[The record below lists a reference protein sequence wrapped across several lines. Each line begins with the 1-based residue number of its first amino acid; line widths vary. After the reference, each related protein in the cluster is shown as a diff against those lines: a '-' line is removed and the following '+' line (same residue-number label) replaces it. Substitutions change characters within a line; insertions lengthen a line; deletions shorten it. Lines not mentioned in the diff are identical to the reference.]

1 MVDHCGQTAAGCH
14 FRRYPVLRGVEE
26 LSDKTIQEMTP
37 DHDPSSNMNIL
48 RGIVTAAASLF
59 CVALLAVFCYNF
71 ILSSGTKVSAAQAKV
86 ADVTIMDKYDMFVT
100 NAISDALEGVLS
112 IEKVYWL
119 SDTDQVA
126 PEPNQAG
133 YGTAKTAEELDWLLE
148 EAAELI
154 DGQSMVFSKDR
165 PIWNGDTIHYYYDET
180 ILVITWKEIVDNCV
194 YTISEVKIA
203 HPSQF
208 RRFLAGG
215 EFGSDKQYVTTEMA
229 ASVNAVMASSGDFY
243 GYRKYGAVVYE
254 GELRRFEGEMV
265 DTCYINDEGDLLFTY
280 RGELKT
286 EEEAKQF
293 IEDNNV
299 RFSLAFGP
307 VLLDNGEIKVPANYA
322 LGEINGT
329 YSRAALCQWDKLHY
343 LVVNTSQ
350 EGTLFTRHKVKFFAK
365 FIQGLGCKTAY
376 ALDGGQTTA
385 IVMNDKL
392 VTNPDFNHQRRISD
406 IIYFATAL
414 PNGG

>member
-1 MVDHCGQTAAGCH
+1 M
-14 FRRYPVLRGVEE
+14 
-26 LSDKTIQEMTP
+26 SDQTIQEKNP
-37 DHDPSSNMNIL
+37 DRNPGSGMKVL
-48 RGIVTAAASLF
+48 RVMITAVGTLFSLCLIV
-59 CVALLAVFCYNF
+59 VFCYNF
-71 ILSSGTKVSAAQAKV
+71 ILSSGTKETVSQEKAAG
-86 ADVTIMDKYDMFVT
+86 VTIMDKYDMYVT
-100 NAISDALEGVLS
+100 NAISDALDGVLA

-119 SDTDQVA
+119 SDHDQVA
-126 PEPNQAG
+126 PEPDPAG
-133 YGTAKTAEELDWLLE
+133 YGEVNSYEELEPILKKAEKLL
-148 EAAELI
+148 A
-154 DGQSMVFSKDR
+154 GQTLAFTPDR
-165 PIWNGDTIHYYYDET
+165 PVWSGDTIHYYYDET

-194 YTISEVKIA
+194 YTVSETKIA

-229 ASVNAVMASSGDFY
+229 RSVNAVMASSGDFY

-254 GELRRFEGEMV
+254 GQLRRFEGESV
-265 DTCYINDEGDLLFTY
+265 DTCYITDDGDLLFTY
-280 RGELKT
+280 RNELKS
-286 EEEAKQF
+286 EEDAKKF

-307 VLLDNGEIKVPANYA
+307 VLLDNGEIKVPADYI
-322 LGEINGT
+322 LGEVNGT
-329 YSRAALCQWDKLHY
+329 FSRAAICQWDDLHY

-350 EGTLFTRHKVKFFAK
+350 EQSYIKRHKVRFFAQ
-365 FIQGLGCKTAY
+365 FIQDLGCKTAY

-385 IVMNDKL
+385 IVMNDEL
-392 VTNPDFNHQRRISD
+392 VTLPDYKTQRRISD

>member
-1 MVDHCGQTAAGCH
+1 MSDQIIQETNPDLDP
-14 FRRYPVLRGVEE
+14 RSNLKVLRV
-26 LSDKTIQEMTP
+26 LTTIVGTFFCAV
-37 DHDPSSNMNIL
+37 IL
-48 RGIVTAAASLF
+48 V
-59 CVALLAVFCYNF
+59 VFCYNF
-71 ILSSGTKVSAAQAKV
+71 VLSSGTKEAVSQAKV
-86 ADVTIMDKYDMFVT
+86 ADVTIMDKYDMYVT
-100 NAISDALEGVLS
+100 NAIADALDGVLS

-126 PEPNQAG
+126 PEPNPAC
-133 YGTAKTAEELDWLLE
+133 YGEVKSYEELKPILE
-148 EAAELI
+148 KAEKLI
-154 DGQSMVFSKDR
+154 DGQTLAFTPDR
-165 PIWNGDTIHYYYDET
+165 PVWDGDSIHYYYDET
-180 ILVITWKEIVDNCV
+180 ILVITWKEIVDNSV
-194 YTISEVKIA
+194 YTVSEVKIA

-215 EFGSDKQYVTTEMA
+215 EFGSDKQYKTTEMA

-280 RGELKT
+280 RGELKS
-286 EEEAKQF
+286 EEEAKKF

-307 VLLDNGEIKVPANYA
+307 VMLDNGEIVVPNSYA

-350 EGTLFTRHKVKFFAK
+350 EGSLWHRHKVRFFAE
-365 FIQGLGCKTAY
+365 FIQNLGCKTAY

-385 IVMNDKL
+385 IVMNDEL
-392 VTNPDFNHQRRISD
+392 VTNPDYNTQRRISD

>member
-1 MVDHCGQTAAGCH
+1 MTDNMIQERNPDRDPGSNLQVLRAITTAAGV
-14 FRRYPVLRGVEE
+14 F
-26 LSDKTIQEMTP
+26 
-37 DHDPSSNMNIL
+37 
-48 RGIVTAAASLF
+48 F
-59 CVALLAVFCYNF
+59 CVVLLAVFCYNF
-71 ILSSGTKVSAAQAKV
+71 ILSSGTKETVSQEKA

-100 NAISDALEGVLS
+100 NAIADALDGVLS

-119 SDTDQVA
+119 SDSDQVA
-126 PEPNQAG
+126 PEPNPAC
-133 YGTAKTAEELDWLLE
+133 YGEANSYEELKPILEKAEDLL
-148 EAAELI
+148 
-154 DGQSMVFSKDR
+154 DGQTLALTPDR
-165 PIWNGDTIHYYYDET
+165 PVWNGHPIRYYFDET
-180 ILVITWKEIVDNCV
+180 ILVITWKEIVDNSV
-194 YTISEVKIA
+194 YTVSEVKIA

-229 ASVNAVMASSGDFY
+229 ASVNAVLASSGDFY

-254 GELRRFEGEMV
+254 GQLRRFEGEMV
-265 DTCYINDEGDLLFTY
+265 DTCYINEEGDLLFTY
-280 RGELKT
+280 RGELKS
-286 EEEAKQF
+286 EEEAKKF

-307 VLLDNGEIKVPANYA
+307 VMLDNGEIVVPKTYD

-329 YSRAALCQWDKLHY
+329 YSRAAICQWDKLHY

-350 EGTLFTRHKVKFFAK
+350 EGSLWHRHKVSFFAE
-365 FIQGLGCKTAY
+365 FIRDLGCKTAY

-385 IVMNDKL
+385 IVMDDKL
-392 VTNPDFNHQRRISD
+392 VTNPDYNTQRRISD

>member
-1 MVDHCGQTAAGCH
+1 MSEQ
-14 FRRYPVLRGVEE
+14 
-26 LSDKTIQEMTP
+26 TIQETNP
-37 DHDPSSNMNIL
+37 DLDPRSNL
-48 RGIVTAAASLF
+48 KVLHVLTTIVGMFVCAIVL
-59 CVALLAVFCYNF
+59 VVFCYNF
-71 ILSSGTKVSAAQAKV
+71 ILSSGTKEAVSQAKV
-86 ADVTIMDKYDMFVT
+86 SDVTIMDKYDMYVT
-100 NAISDALEGVLS
+100 NAIADALDGVLS

-119 SDTDQVA
+119 SDSDLVA
-126 PEPNQAG
+126 PEPNPAG
-133 YGTAKTAEELDWLLE
+133 YGEVKSYEELKPILDQAEKLLN
-148 EAAELI
+148 
-154 DGQSMVFSKDR
+154 GQTLAFTPDR
-165 PIWNGDTIHYYYDET
+165 PVWDGDSIHYYYDET

-194 YTISEVKIA
+194 YTVSEVKVA

-243 GYRKYGAVVYE
+243 GYRKYGAVVYG

-265 DTCYINDEGDLLFTY
+265 DTCYITEDGNLLFTY
-280 RGELKT
+280 RNELQT
-286 EEEAKQF
+286 EEEAKKF
-293 IEDNNV
+293 VEENNV

-307 VLLDNGEIKVPANYA
+307 VLLENGEIKVPENYA

-329 YSRAALCQWDKLHY
+329 YSRAALCQWDELHY

-350 EGTLFTRHKVKFFAK
+350 EGSLWHRHRVSFFAK
-365 FIQGLGCKTAY
+365 FIQELGCKTAY

-385 IVMNDKL
+385 IVMDDKL
-392 VTNPDFNHQRRISD
+392 VTMPDFQTQRRISD

-414 PNGG
+414 PDGG

>member
-1 MVDHCGQTAAGCH
+1 MSDQTMQETNPDLNPGSNLK
-14 FRRYPVLRGVEE
+14 VLRILTTIVGVFVCA
-26 LSDKTIQEMTP
+26 
-37 DHDPSSNMNIL
+37 
-48 RGIVTAAASLF
+48 IVLT
-59 CVALLAVFCYNF
+59 VFCYNF
-71 ILSSGTKVSAAQAKV
+71 ILSSGTKEAASQEKV
-86 ADVTIMDKYDMFVT
+86 ADVTIMDKYDMYVT
-100 NAISDALEGVLS
+100 NAIADALDGVLS

-119 SDTDQVA
+119 SDSDQVA
-126 PEPNQAG
+126 PEPNPAC
-133 YGTAKTAEELDWLLE
+133 YGEANSYEELKPILEKAEDLL
-148 EAAELI
+148 
-154 DGQSMVFSKDR
+154 DGQTLALTPDR
-165 PIWNGDTIHYYYDET
+165 PVWNGHPIRYYFDET
-180 ILVITWKEIVDNCV
+180 ILVITWKEIVDNSV
-194 YTISEVKIA
+194 YTVSEVKIA

-229 ASVNAVMASSGDFY
+229 ASVNAVLASSGDFY

-254 GELRRFEGEMV
+254 GQLRRFEGEMV
-265 DTCYINDEGDLLFTY
+265 DTCYINEEGDLLFTY
-280 RGELKT
+280 RGELKS

-307 VLLDNGEIKVPANYA
+307 VMLDNGEIVVPKTYD

-329 YSRAALCQWDKLHY
+329 YSRAAICQWDKLHY

-350 EGTLFTRHKVKFFAK
+350 EGSLWHRHKVSFFAE
-365 FIQGLGCKTAY
+365 FIRDLGCKTAY

-385 IVMNDKL
+385 IVMDDKL
-392 VTNPDFNHQRRISD
+392 VTNPDYNTQRRISD

>member
-1 MVDHCGQTAAGCH
+1 MSDQTIQERSPDRDPRSNLKVLRAMTTAAGVFFC
-14 FRRYPVLRGVEE
+14 
-26 LSDKTIQEMTP
+26 
-37 DHDPSSNMNIL
+37 
-48 RGIVTAAASLF
+48 IV
-59 CVALLAVFCYNF
+59 LLAVFCYNF
-71 ILSSGTKVSAAQAKV
+71 ILSSGTKETVSQAK
-86 ADVTIMDKYDMFVT
+86 APDVTIMDKYDMFVT

-126 PEPNQAG
+126 PEPNPAG
-133 YGTAKTAEELDWLLE
+133 YGEAKSYEELEWLLE
-148 EAAELI
+148 EAADLI
-154 DGQSMVFSKDR
+154 DGQTMVFSKDR
-165 PIWNGDTIHYYYDET
+165 PVWNGDTIHYYYDET

-254 GELRRFEGEMV
+254 RELRRFEGEQV
-265 DTCYINDEGDLLFTY
+265 DTCYINDDGDLLFTY
-280 RGELKT
+280 RGELKS
-286 EEEAKQF
+286 EEEAKKF
-293 IEDNNV
+293 IEENNV

-307 VLLDNGEIKVPANYA
+307 VLLDDGEIKVPATYS
-322 LGEINGT
+322 LGEVNGT
-329 YSRAALCQWDKLHY
+329 YSRAAICQWDKLHY
-343 LVVNTSQ
+343 MVVNTSQ
-350 EGTLFTRHKVKFFAK
+350 EGSLWHRHKVKVFAK
-365 FIQGLGCKTAY
+365 FIQDLGCKTAY

-392 VTNPDFNHQRRISD
+392 VTNPDFNTQRRISD

-414 PNGG
+414 PDGG

>member
-1 MVDHCGQTAAGCH
+1 MET
-14 FRRYPVLRGVEE
+14 
-26 LSDKTIQEMTP
+26 LSDNAIQEVNP
-37 DHDPSSNMNIL
+37 DRDPVSNVNIL
-48 RGIVTAAASLF
+48 RGIITAAASLF
-59 CVALLAVFCYNF
+59 CVLILAVFCYNF
-71 ILSSGTKVSAAQAKV
+71 ILSSGTKESAAQVKV

-100 NAISDALEGVLS
+100 NKISDALDGVLS

-126 PEPNQAG
+126 PEPDPSG
-133 YGTAKTAEELDWLLE
+133 YGTVKTYEELLPVLENAEEL
-148 EAAELI
+148 I
-154 DGQSMVFSKDR
+154 GGQTLAITPDR
-165 PIWNGDTIHYYYDET
+165 PIWQGGKIRYYYDET
-180 ILVITWKEIVDNCV
+180 ILVITWKEIVNNSV
-194 YTISEVKIA
+194 YTVSEVKIA

-215 EFGSDKQYVTTEMA
+215 EFGSDKQYVTTAMA
-229 ASVNAVMASSGDFY
+229 ASVNAVMAASGDFY

-254 GELRRFEGEMV
+254 NELRRFEGEEV
-265 DTCYINDEGDLLFTY
+265 DTCFINDEGDLLFAY

-286 EEEAKQF
+286 EEDARKF
-293 IEDNNV
+293 VEDNNI

-307 VLLDNGEIKVPANYA
+307 VLLDNGEMKVPQQYS
-322 LGEINGT
+322 LGQINGT

-350 EGTLFTRHKVKFFAK
+350 EGSMIDRHKVKAFAK
-365 FIQGLGCKTAY
+365 FIQELGCKTAY

-385 IVMNDKL
+385 IVMDDKL
-392 VTNPDFNHQRRISD
+392 VTTPDYGTQRRISD

-414 PNGG
+414 PDGG